1 MTTAINT
8 TAAASSTAATGTG
21 KAKNSLSALGSADF
35 LKLMTAQ
42 LKQQDPTKPA
52 DNTQMLAQMAQ
63 FTSLSQST
71 EMNNGIAALN
81 TKLTQIADKL
91 DAVLTAQTAAKSTSA
106 TSAAV

>member
-8 TAAASSTAATGTG
+8 TGAAASATTTST
-21 KAKNSLSALGSADF
+21 AKNSLSGLGSADF
-35 LKLMTAQ
+35 LKLMTEQ

-52 DNTQMLAQMAQ
+52 DNSQMLAQMAQ

-91 DAVLTAQTAAKSTSA
+91 DAVLTAQEAAKSASA
-106 TSAAV
+106 SSITA